1 MELSTIN
8 THICLQT
15 MGMGV
20 QPASTNFPNNL
31 HTFSRFIYIILKYNS
46 YVYFVLYQ
54 RYGTGYSSAIIVWL
68 VKR

>member
-1 MELSTIN
+1 
-8 THICLQT
+8 

-20 QPASTNFPNNL
+20 QPASTIFSNNL

-68 VKR
+68 VKDESGQVPSYTKSRK